1 MSVELTPR
9 GTRGVKLP
17 KLPQPLMK
25 ALLPVGNWFMRLRGA
40 KLLEL
45 TTTGARSGLPRT
57 VTVGWFPDLP
67 SAPGAPGANPD
78 GKDTWLVVASNA
90 GAAQHPAWYINM
102 AKNPDQVWITIDG
115 RKIHVVPES
124 LRGDE
129 RAEAWRLIVA
139 KSPGYGSYETKTDRE
154 IPIVRLRAA

>member
-25 ALLPVGNWFMRLRGA
+25 VLLPIGNALLRLRGA

-57 VTVGWFPDLP
+57 VTLGWFPD
-67 SAPGAPGANPD
+67 
-78 GKDTWLVVASNA
+78 GKDAWFVVASNA
-90 GAAQHPAWYINM
+90 GAAQHPCWYVNM
-102 AKNPDQVWITIDG
+102 AKHSEQVWITVGG
-115 RKIHVVPES
+115 RKIHVRPES
-124 LRGDE
+124 LKGEE
-129 RAEAWRLIVA
+129 RTEAWHRIVA
-139 KSPGYGSYETKTDRE
+139 QAPGYAGYATKTDRE
-154 IPIVRLRAA
+154 IPVVRLRAA

>member
-9 GTRGVKLP
+9 GTRGAKIP

-25 ALLPVGNWFMRLRGA
+25 VFLPIGNWFLRMRGA

-57 VTVGWFPDLP
+57 VTLGWFPDGEK
-67 SAPGAPGANPD
+67 A
-78 GKDTWLVVASNA
+78 WLVVASNA

-102 AKNPDQVWITIDG
+102 AKNPDQVWIKLDG
-115 RKIHVVPES
+115 QKIHVRPES
-124 LRGDE
+124 LKGEE
-129 RAEAWRLIVA
+129 RAEAWRRIVA
-139 KSPGYGSYETKTDRE
+139 KAPGYAGYETKTDRK
-154 IPIVRLRAA
+154 IPVVRLRAA

>member
-57 VTVGWFPDLP
+57 VTVGWFPDFL
-67 SAPGAPGANPD
+67 GAKPD

-102 AKNPDQVWITIDG
+102 ARNPDQVWITIDG
-115 RKIHVVPES
+115 RKIHVMPES
-124 LRGDE
+124 LKGDE
-129 RAEAWRLIVA
+129 RAEAWRRIVA
-139 KSPGYGSYETKTDRE
+139 ISPGYGSYETKTDRQ
-154 IPIVRLRAA
+154 IPIVRLRAT